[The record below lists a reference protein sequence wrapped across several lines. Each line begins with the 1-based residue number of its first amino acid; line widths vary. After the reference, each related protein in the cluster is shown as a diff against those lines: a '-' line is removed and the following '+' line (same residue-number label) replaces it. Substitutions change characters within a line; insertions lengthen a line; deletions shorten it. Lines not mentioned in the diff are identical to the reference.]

1 MLFGSVVPLS
11 KQVCIDL
18 PTKHLLRLVVCASFF
33 AKTGSRFSW
42 VMLRC
47 NPHYNSYAYLFRTPA
62 LAILLAA
69 VLLSS
74 MVHPLSAQQAPDYR
88 LGPQDR
94 VRLLVYEWRTT
105 LNAVFEWTSLNAEFT
120 VGASG
125 AVSLPILGEVP
136 ASGATTSELARDIG
150 EALKSR
156 IGLAEAP
163 KVAVEVMLYRP
174 FYIAGAVNRP
184 GEFPYRPELTVLQAV
199 SIAGGMI
206 GSGDSAMRLN
216 REIIT
221 TLGDS
226 QATEAEANGLL
237 ARKARLEAELKGAD
251 KIVFPPELEQRKTD
265 PAVATVMRQEVVIF
279 DSRRNGLQTEIDA
292 LQQLKV
298 FLAKGVESL
307 QAQTKAQERERDLT
321 KKELEN
327 IASLVSR
334 GLAAAPRQIELER
347 LMSRMEGDRLRLQ
360 TELLRTQQDI
370 SRADLSIVEA
380 RNRLSNESAA
390 LLRETQTRLE
400 QAVVRMSTAD
410 RLLQDSRVTFP
421 SLLAARQRPDSKHKP
436 TYRIVRR
443 VNGQIKE
450 LAASE
455 STAVEPGD
463 TLTVELPVPDSA
475 STPSSQARTN
485 PSQ

>member
-1 MLFGSVVPLS
+1 MSSGFRVSHARGVRRF
-11 KQVCIDL
+11 IAIA
-18 PTKHLLRLVVCASFF
+18 ASFPLH
-33 AKTGSRFSW
+33 G
-42 VMLRC
+42 LGIC
-47 NPHYNSYAYLFRTPA
+47 
-62 LAILLAA
+62 LLAA
-69 VLLSS
+69 ALLFHS
-74 MVHPLSAQQAPDYR
+74 VQGAAAQQTPDYK

-125 AVSLPILGEVP
+125 AVSLPILGEIR
-136 ASGATTSELARDIG
+136 AAGSTTSQLARAIG
-150 EALKSR
+150 EELKSR
-156 IGLAEAP
+156 IGLSEAP
-163 KVAVEVMLYRP
+163 KVAVEVVIYRP

-184 GEFPYRPELTVLQAV
+184 GEFPYRPELTVLQAI

-226 QATEAEANGLL
+226 EAQETEANGLL
-237 ARKARLEAELKGAD
+237 ARKARLEAELKNAD
-251 KIVFPPELEQRKTD
+251 KVVFPPELEKRKSD
-265 PAVATVMRQEVVIF
+265 PAMATVMQQELAIF
-279 DSRRNGLQTEIDA
+279 DSRRNALRTEIDA
-292 LQQLKV
+292 LEQLKV

-307 QAQTKAQERERDLT
+307 EAQTKAQERERDLT

-334 GLAAAPRQIELER
+334 GLAASPRQIELER

-360 TELLRTQQDI
+360 TELLRTKQDI

-380 RNRLSNESAA
+380 RNRLSNEIAA
-390 LLRETQTRLE
+390 SLRETQTRLE
-400 QAVVRMSTAD
+400 QAIVRISTAD
-410 RLLQDSRVTFP
+410 RLLYDSRVTYP
-421 SLLAARQRPDSKHKP
+421 NMLTARQRPDSKLKP
-436 TYRIVRR
+436 IYRIVRR
-443 VNGQIKE
+443 VDGQVKE
-450 LAASE
+450 LSASE
-455 STAVEPGD
+455 NMAVEPGD
-463 TLTVELPVPDSA
+463 TLTVEMPLPESA
-475 STPSSQARTN
+475 VMPLPQQARNN